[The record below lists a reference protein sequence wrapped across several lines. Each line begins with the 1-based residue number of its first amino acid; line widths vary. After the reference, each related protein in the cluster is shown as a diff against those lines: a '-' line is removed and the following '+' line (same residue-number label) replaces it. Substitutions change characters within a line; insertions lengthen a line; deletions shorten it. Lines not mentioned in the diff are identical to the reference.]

1 MRRLRSAHLLLTIL
15 IFFPG
20 FIYPCDGLV
29 SGKSNSVCQQV
40 MNAVAS
46 GDRKKMKA
54 FIKANR
60 HKMNDQFGR
69 TPLMIA
75 AIFGQFE
82 VAELLMEN
90 GADVDAKD
98 KLGFTP
104 LIYAAGFRYVHKKYG
119 LFTGMKETQAMFTL
133 KNRVKV
139 FRILFDRLAD
149 FDAKTKDGETV
160 FTIVKK
166 EGTDDFDAIL
176 AEVNFD
182 DPQKD
187 MFSDL
192 IESSEP
198 MRIPNYFN
206 PWEDAWD
213 ETPEKID
220 SGELSVSDSSLEIKD
235 TVYSLGNIE
244 KKDGEKHRTLQVHVT
259 EKEINVPGSGMS
271 LSLWGERSIL
281 FNEKASLLLFEY
293 YGNDKQIKAGLVIA
307 DPESRTVKIHA
318 LTINPGD
325 DEELL
330 SGYVYVLSKN
340 YDSKKSEFK
349 MKRSEDGWIFMLKN
363 PDGVEGIKLTGEE
376 LDNLWERK

>member
-1 MRRLRSAHLLLTIL
+1 
-15 IFFPG
+15 
-20 FIYPCDGLV
+20 
-29 SGKSNSVCQQV
+29 
-40 MNAVAS
+40 MNAAAN
-46 GDRKKMKA
+46 GDTEKIRSLKGLKQLD
-54 FIKANR
+54 IV
-60 HKMNDQFGR
+60 DDSGR
-69 TPLMIA
+69 TPLMVA
-75 AIFGQFE
+75 AIFGQVE
-82 VAELLMEN
+82 VAELLLEN
-90 GADVDAKD
+90 GADIDAKD

-104 LIYAAGFRYVHKKYG
+104 LIYAAGFRYVHKKYD

-139 FRILFDRLAD
+139 FRLIFDRLAD
-149 FDAKTKDGETV
+149 FDAETKDGETV

-206 PWEDAWD
+206 PWEDVWD

-244 KKDGEKHRTLQVHVT
+244 KKDGGKHRTFQVHVT

-349 MKRSEDGWIFMLKN
+349 MKRSEDGWIFMLKGS
-363 PDGVEGIKLTGEE
+363 DGVEGIKLTGGE
-376 LDNLWERK
+376 LDSLWEKK